1 MWILLVEVCVALFLL
16 VFVVWWTM
24 FQGKAKPRS
33 KDDNQPS

>member
-24 FQGKAKPRS
+24 FQGKAKPRRP
-33 KDDNQPS
+33 DDDPQS